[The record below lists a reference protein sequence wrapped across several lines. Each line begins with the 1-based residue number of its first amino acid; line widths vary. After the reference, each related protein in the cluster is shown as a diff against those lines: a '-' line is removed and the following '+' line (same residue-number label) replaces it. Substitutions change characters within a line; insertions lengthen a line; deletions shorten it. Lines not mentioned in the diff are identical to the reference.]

1 MSPSPDEESKNK
13 QGSQEEPTQIDF
25 GDVSDLR
32 AIVSETPK
40 AQTAERGKAAT
51 GEVSNAVEKERKVQT
66 AERGKPETRAEA
78 KAAGETAPVLGDFED
93 PIAAKKTFSAGLGS
107 VLKEHSDAEG
117 WPAGKAGAAGN
128 PAAKTGTRS
137 RGKAEEARAQAN
149 ADDRVPEVGVRD
161 ERLVGVD
168 PGDDYEVV
176 EDQEELETKSEEWF
190 WDQAA
195 KVFPGCLGNKI
206 SVPVDPDIWEWFKSK
221 GPNWED
227 RVNELLREHMEKN
240 S

>member
-13 QGSQEEPTQIDF
+13 QGSEEEPTQIDF

-51 GEVSNAVEKERKVQT
+51 GEVSNAIAKERKVQT
-66 AERGKPETRAEA
+66 AERGKPES
-78 KAAGETAPVLGDFED
+78 KAQPKPAGESAPVLGDYED

-107 VLKEHSDAEG
+107 VLKEHSDEEG

-128 PAAKTGTRS
+128 PAAKTAGS
-137 RGKAEEARAQAN
+137 RRKTEEAPVQVN
-149 ADDRVPEVGVRD
+149 PDDRVPEVGVRD
-161 ERLVGVD
+161 ERPVGID

-176 EDQEELETKSEEWF
+176 EDMEELETKSEEWF

-206 SVPVDPDIWEWFKSK
+206 SVKVDPDIWEWFKSK